1 MEQKFKK
8 REFEEENL
16 KVKNKKGEEEIWIK
30 KIREIE
36 KLKVKNVDLYIKM
49 KYVYWE
55 DNIRIYY
62 LKINIAIER
71 IIGIDTMNEIFCI
84 EKDKL
89 NKITM

>member
-16 KVKNKKGEEEIWIK
+16 KVKNKKGEEELWIK

-36 KLKVKNVDLYIKM
+36 KLKLGEEEM

-55 DNIRIYY
+55 DNMEIYY

-89 NKITM
+89 KQNNNVKIK